1 VRLFPPGFPI
11 DNCGSSSS
19 IDLDSLADLVDDLNS
34 RLEHLDSKLQ
44 KLQTSANPTEVYMKN
59 LDTIKFASEAD
70 ID

>member
-11 DNCGSSSS
+11 DNCGSSSC

-44 KLQTSANPTEVYMKN
+44 KLQISANPTEVYMKN